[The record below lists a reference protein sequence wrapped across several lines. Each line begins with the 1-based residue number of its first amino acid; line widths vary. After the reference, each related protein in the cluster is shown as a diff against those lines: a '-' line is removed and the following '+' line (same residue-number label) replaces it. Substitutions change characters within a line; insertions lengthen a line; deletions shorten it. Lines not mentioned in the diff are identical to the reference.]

1 MPDFDFLKDLDPQP
15 EPKPAPEGK
24 APESPEPESPK
35 NDAPEFD
42 FLSELTPETP
52 TADSQPTAST
62 TDDPLAD
69 ALSELE
75 TEAAP
80 AATFEPLPDMTA
92 DTTGAVSD
100 DPQFDIDAA
109 ATPAAE
115 TPASADAD
123 FDFLGA
129 SDAEPKPLADEIAPL
144 QSDATFRWEDRD
156 ADEPPEHRL
165 APTGDA
171 TMMDADATMMHTSAP
186 ESEPEPIAKSAEL
199 AAIVAGAV
207 GVAMVA
213 PEVLTPPEPAWEPP
227 TIHEEPL
234 PLAPDAADPTY
245 PAYES
250 LTHHIRQTSLLG
262 GVEAVLGWDERCMM
276 PAAGTETRAEQ
287 ITLLSGLIHERLTDP
302 RIGEWLQTIDGGT
315 LAADPHGEAGATVR
329 QIRRQYEKRN
339 KLPKTLVEELAHT
352 AVVGQAKWQEARQNN
367 DFASFAP
374 VLEKMVRLKRE
385 QAEALGF
392 AESPYDALLDEFEQG
407 EITSRVT
414 QVLGA
419 LRDELVPLVAKIRE
433 SGRKPR
439 IDVLERRY
447 PVELQRAFGRKAAAD
462 IGFDFQR
469 GRLDVTAH
477 PFCTGLG
484 PNDCRITT
492 RYDENFFNAGY
503 FGILHEAGHGIY
515 DQGLRADQYGLPLG
529 EAVSMGIHESQSR
542 MWEIL
547 VGRSLPYWRKQYASA
562 RRTFPEALAGVTLGH
577 FFSAINDVRPSLIRV
592 EADEFTY
599 NLHILIRFELEQA
612 LISGELA
619 VADLP
624 AAWNQKYRDYLGI
637 EPPTDADGV
646 LQDIH
651 WSAGL
656 FGYFPTY
663 SLGNLYAAQL
673 FEQADKDLG
682 GLAQQFERGE
692 FQYLRRWLNVNIH
705 RHGQRYTAAEL
716 VERITGKPLSHEPL
730 MRHLR
735 AKFDLLYGP
744 DADTFV
750 ELDVPDAD
758 ALATAPFEDS
768 QGGVAMQDAGDVGG
782 YGLATEASG
791 FDGMAVGGGIAAAP
805 GTYAPVR
812 AKAKKKASSMAM
824 VIVFGGIILG
834 GVFGI
839 SLGLL
844 ILLWW
849 KGPVDGDV
857 LKLDLRNKLP
867 AWMVPAPPAPPTPL
881 PLTPEPPPAN

>member
-15 EPKPAPEGK
+15 EPKPTPEGK
-24 APESPEPESPK
+24 ASESPEPESPK
-35 NDAPEFD
+35 NDALDFD

-52 TADSQPTAST
+52 AADSQPTAAT

-109 ATPAAE
+109 ASPAAE

-123 FDFLGA
+123 FFLGA

-171 TMMDADATMMHTSAP
+171 TMLDADATMMHTSAP

-234 PLAPDAADPTY
+234 PPAPDAADPTF

-624 AAWNQKYRDYLGI
+624 AAWNQKYHDYLGI

-782 YGLATEASG
+782 YGLATETSG